1 MQQSEFLSYL
11 SNELDLYY
19 QIPVTYTQ
27 VRFEKKQY
35 INGLMKASRF
45 FGVSFENLKE
55 VIDREAGEQF
65 IVSVQSD
72 EEFDIPAL
80 VCKKETVMI

>member
-1 MQQSEFLSYL
+1 MKQSEFLSYL

-19 QIPVTYTQ
+19 QIPSTYMQ

-45 FGVSFENLKE
+45 FGVSLDSLKE
-55 VIDREAGEQF
+55 VINRESGEQLL
-65 IVSVQSD
+65 VSVQS
-72 EEFDIPAL
+72 EANFDIPDL
-80 VCKKETVMI
+80 VCKREAEIV